1 MVSTLHLV
9 GDKKNVEGRVDKIP
23 HSDIGKSKKGK
34 EVCQKNIH
42 KLLDMTET

>member
-23 HSDIGKSKKGK
+23 HSDIGKSKRGK
-34 EVCQKNIH
+34 KFAKRIYTNS
-42 KLLDMTET
+42 